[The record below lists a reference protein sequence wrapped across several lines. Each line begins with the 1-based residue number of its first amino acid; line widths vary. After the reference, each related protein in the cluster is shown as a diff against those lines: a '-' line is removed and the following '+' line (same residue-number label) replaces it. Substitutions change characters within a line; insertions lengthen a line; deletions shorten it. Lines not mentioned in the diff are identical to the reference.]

1 MNWAFLNKPWKQM
14 TGINKATKKNLLK
27 NGINFLQQVNGSY

>member
-1 MNWAFLNKPWKQM
+1 MNWAFPNKPRKQM
-14 TGINKATKKNLLK
+14 TGINKAKKPKLLK